1 MFRLYTVLMAVAA
14 AFMTVNIALAD
25 TPLLVP

>member
-14 AFMTVNIALAD
+14 TFMTVGIALAD